1 MLTWER
7 DMLKTES
14 LNVYYDELQ
23 ALIEVSIEI
32 HRGDLLVIIG
42 SNGAGKTTLL
52 KTLSGLL
59 RPREGRILFEGK
71 PIEKEPT
78 DRICMRGIIQVPEG
92 RKLFP
97 QMTVYENLEMGA
109 YLPGAKSKLEGR
121 LPEVFQFFPFLTHRR
136 KQFAGTLSGGEQQ
149 MLAIARALMA
159 GPRLLML
166 DEPTLGLSPKI
177 ALDIY
182 RFLKGLNGNGMSLLL
197 VSQDVIQ
204 ALKIS
209 SRAYIIE
216 NGRIVME
223 GFGQELLRNPK
234 VKEAYLGI

>member
-1 MLTWER
+1 MLR
-7 DMLKTES
+7 TEWLS
-14 LNVYYDELQ
+14 VFYDEVQ
-23 ALIEVSIEI
+23 ALIDISIEV
-32 HRGDLLVIIG
+32 HQRDHLVIIG

-52 KTLSGLL
+52 RSISGLL
-59 RPREGRILFEGK
+59 RPQKGRIFFQGE
-71 PIEKEPT
+71 PIESEPINS
-78 DRICMRGIIQVPEG
+78 ICRRGIVQVPEG

-109 YLPGAKSKLEGR
+109 YLPEAKVKFSEKLK
-121 LPEVFQFFPFLTHRR
+121 EVFQFFPILKDRR

-149 MLAIARALMA
+149 MLAIGRALMA

-177 ALDIY
+177 ATEIY
-182 RFLKGLNGNGMSLLL
+182 AILKRLHEEGISLLL

-209 SRAYIIE
+209 NRAYVME
-216 NGRIVME
+216 NGRIIME
-223 GFGQELLRNPK
+223 GPSQEILKNPK

>member
-1 MLTWER
+1 MLRIE
-7 DMLKTES
+7 L
-14 LNVYYDELQ
+14 LNVFYG
-23 ALIEVSIEI
+23 EVQVLMDISIEI
-32 HRGDLLVIIG
+32 RQGDFLSVIG
-42 SNGAGKTTLL
+42 SNGAGKTSLL
-52 KTLSGLL
+52 RSISGLL
-59 RPREGRILFEGK
+59 RPRRGRILFHGE
-71 PIEKEPT
+71 PIEAEPT
-78 DRICMRGIIQVPEG
+78 DSICRRGIVQVPEG

-109 YLPGAKSKLEGR
+109 YLPEAKAKFSHRLKEVLGIFPILE
-121 LPEVFQFFPFLTHRR
+121 ERR

-149 MLAIARALMA
+149 MLAIGRALMA

-177 ALDIY
+177 ASEIY
-182 RFLKGLNGNGMSLLL
+182 TILKRLREEGISLLL

-209 SRAYIIE
+209 DRAYVIE
-216 NGRIVME
+216 NGSIVME
-223 GFGQELLRNPK
+223 GRSQEFLKNPR

>member
-1 MLTWER
+1 MLR
-7 DMLKTES
+7 TEWLS
-14 LNVYYDELQ
+14 VFYDEVQ
-23 ALIEVSIEI
+23 ALIDISIEV
-32 HRGDLLVIIG
+32 HPRDHLVIIG

-52 KTLSGLL
+52 RSISGLL
-59 RPREGRILFEGK
+59 RPQKGRIFFQGE
-71 PIEKEPT
+71 PIESEPINS
-78 DRICMRGIIQVPEG
+78 ICRRGIVQVPEG

-109 YLPGAKSKLEGR
+109 YLPEAKVKFAEKLK
-121 LPEVFQFFPFLTHRR
+121 EVFQFFPILKDRR
-136 KQFAGTLSGGEQQ
+136 KQSAGTLSGGEQQ
-149 MLAIARALMA
+149 MLAIGRALMA

-177 ALDIY
+177 ASEIY
-182 RFLKGLNGNGMSLLL
+182 AILKRLHEEGISLLL

-209 SRAYIIE
+209 NRAYVME
-216 NGRIVME
+216 NGRIIME
-223 GFGQELLRNPK
+223 GPSQELLKNPK

>member
-1 MLTWER
+1 MLR
-7 DMLKTES
+7 TEWLS
-14 LNVYYDELQ
+14 VFYDEVQ
-23 ALIEVSIEI
+23 ALVDISIEV
-32 HRGDLLVIIG
+32 HPRDHLAIIG

-52 KTLSGLL
+52 RSISGLL
-59 RPREGRILFEGK
+59 RPQKGRIFFQGE
-71 PIEKEPT
+71 PIESEPVNS
-78 DRICMRGIIQVPEG
+78 ICRRGIVQVPEG

-109 YLPGAKSKLEGR
+109 YLPEAKVKFEEKLKG
-121 LPEVFQFFPFLTHRR
+121 VFQFFPILKDRK

-149 MLAIARALMA
+149 MLAIGRALMA

-177 ALDIY
+177 ASEIY
-182 RFLKGLNGNGMSLLL
+182 AILKRLHEEGISLLL

-209 SRAYIIE
+209 NRAYVME
-216 NGRIVME
+216 NGRIIME
-223 GFGQELLRNPK
+223 GPSQEILKNPK

>member
-1 MLTWER
+1 
-7 DMLKTES
+7 MLKTEL
-14 LNVYYDELQ
+14 LNVFYDELQ

-32 HRGDLLVIIG
+32 HEGDLLVIIG

-59 RPREGRILFEGK
+59 RPRGGRILFEGE

-78 DRICMRGIIQVPEG
+78 ERICMRGIIQVPEG
-92 RKLFP
+92 TKLFP

-109 YLPGAKSKLEGR
+109 YLPEAKAKLERR
-121 LPEVFQFFPFLTHRR
+121 LPEVLQFFPFLAHRR
-136 KQFAGTLSGGEQQ
+136 KQFVGTLSGGEQQ

-177 ALDIY
+177 ALEIY
-182 RFLKGLNGNGMSLLL
+182 NFLKGLNRDGKSLLL

-204 ALKIS
+204 ALKVC

-216 NGRIVME
+216 NGQIIME
-223 GFGQELLRNPK
+223 GFGQDLLRNPK

>member
-1 MLTWER
+1 MLR
-7 DMLKTES
+7 TEWLS
-14 LNVYYDELQ
+14 VFYDEVQ
-23 ALIEVSIEI
+23 ALIDISIEV
-32 HRGDLLVIIG
+32 HQRDHLVIIG

-52 KTLSGLL
+52 RSISGLL
-59 RPREGRILFEGK
+59 RPQKGRIFFQGE
-71 PIEKEPT
+71 PIESEPVNS
-78 DRICMRGIIQVPEG
+78 ICRRGIVQVPEG

-109 YLPGAKSKLEGR
+109 YLPEAKVKFTEKLK
-121 LPEVFQFFPFLTHRR
+121 EVFQFFPILKDRR

-149 MLAIARALMA
+149 MLAIGRALMA

-177 ALDIY
+177 ASEIY
-182 RFLKGLNGNGMSLLL
+182 AILKKLHEEGISLLL

-209 SRAYIIE
+209 NRAYVME
-216 NGRIVME
+216 NGRIIME
-223 GFGQELLRNPK
+223 GPSQEILKNPK

>member
-1 MLTWER
+1 MLRTER
-7 DMLKTES
+7 
-14 LNVYYDELQ
+14 LNVFYGEVQ
-23 ALIEVSIEI
+23 VLIDISLEI
-32 HRGDLLVIIG
+32 HQGDLLSIIG
-42 SNGAGKTTLL
+42 SNGAGKTSLL
-52 KTLSGLL
+52 KSISGLL
-59 RPREGRILFEGK
+59 RPREGRIFFHGE
-71 PIEKEPT
+71 PIEAEPT
-78 DRICMRGIIQVPEG
+78 DSICRRGIIQVPEG

-109 YLPGAKSKLEGR
+109 YLPEAKARFSDKLK
-121 LPEVFQFFPFLTHRR
+121 EVLRIFPFLEERR

-149 MLAIARALMA
+149 MLAIGRALMA

-177 ALDIY
+177 SSEIY
-182 RFLKGLNGNGMSLLL
+182 TILKRLHEEGISLLL

-209 SRAYIIE
+209 HRAYVIE
-216 NGRIVME
+216 NGRMVME
-223 GFGQELLRNPK
+223 GRSREFLKNPM

>member
-1 MLTWER
+1 MLR
-7 DMLKTES
+7 TEWLS
-14 LNVYYDELQ
+14 VFYDEVQ
-23 ALIEVSIEI
+23 ALIDISIEV
-32 HRGDLLVIIG
+32 HPRDHLAIIG

-52 KTLSGLL
+52 RSISGLL
-59 RPREGRILFEGK
+59 RPQKGRIFFQEE
-71 PIEKEPT
+71 PIESEPVNS
-78 DRICMRGIIQVPEG
+78 ICRRGIVQVPEG

-109 YLPGAKSKLEGR
+109 YLPEAKVKFEEKLKG
-121 LPEVFQFFPFLTHRR
+121 VFQFFPILKDRK

-149 MLAIARALMA
+149 MLAIGRALMA

-177 ALDIY
+177 ASEIY
-182 RFLKGLNGNGMSLLL
+182 AILKRLHEEGISLLL

-209 SRAYIIE
+209 NRAYVME

-223 GFGQELLRNPK
+223 GPSQEILKNPK

>member
-1 MLTWER
+1 MLR
-7 DMLKTES
+7 TEWLS
-14 LNVYYDELQ
+14 VFYDEVQ
-23 ALIEVSIEI
+23 ALIDISIEV
-32 HRGDLLVIIG
+32 HQRDHLVIIG

-52 KTLSGLL
+52 RSISGLL
-59 RPREGRILFEGK
+59 RPQKGRIFFQGE
-71 PIEKEPT
+71 PIESEPVNS
-78 DRICMRGIIQVPEG
+78 ICRRGIVQVPEG

-109 YLPGAKSKLEGR
+109 YLSEAKVKFKEKLK
-121 LPEVFQFFPFLTHRR
+121 EVFQFFPILKDRR

-149 MLAIARALMA
+149 MLAIGRALMA

-177 ALDIY
+177 ASEIY
-182 RFLKGLNGNGMSLLL
+182 AILKKLHEEGISLLL

-209 SRAYIIE
+209 NRAYVME
-216 NGRIVME
+216 NGRIIME
-223 GFGQELLRNPK
+223 GPSQEILKNPK

>member
-1 MLTWER
+1 MLR
-7 DMLKTES
+7 TEWLS
-14 LNVYYDELQ
+14 VFYDEVQ
-23 ALIEVSIEI
+23 ALIDISIEV
-32 HRGDLLVIIG
+32 HQRDHLAIIG

-52 KTLSGLL
+52 RSISGLL
-59 RPREGRILFEGK
+59 RPQKGRIFFQGE
-71 PIEKEPT
+71 PIESEPINS
-78 DRICMRGIIQVPEG
+78 ICRRGIVQVPEG

-109 YLPGAKSKLEGR
+109 YLPEAKVKFAEKLK
-121 LPEVFQFFPFLTHRR
+121 EVFGFFPILKDRR

-149 MLAIARALMA
+149 MLAIGRALMA

-177 ALDIY
+177 ATEIY
-182 RFLKGLNGNGMSLLL
+182 AILKRLHEEGISLLL

-209 SRAYIIE
+209 NRAYVME
-216 NGRIVME
+216 NGRIIME
-223 GFGQELLRNPK
+223 GPSQELLKNPK

>member
-1 MLTWER
+1 
-7 DMLKTES
+7 MLKTES
-14 LNVYYDELQ
+14 LNVFYDELQ

-32 HRGDLLVIIG
+32 HEGDLLIIIG

-52 KTLSGLL
+52 RALSGLL
-59 RPREGRILFEGK
+59 RPREGRILFEEE
-71 PIEKEPT
+71 PIENEPT

-109 YLPGAKSKLEGR
+109 YLPEAKAKFEER
-121 LPEVFQFFPFLTHRR
+121 LLEVFQFFPFLNDRR

-177 ALDIY
+177 ALEIY
-182 RFLKGLNGNGMSLLL
+182 TFLKRLNGSGMSLLL

-209 SRAYIIE
+209 NRAYIIE
-216 NGRIVME
+216 NGQIIME
-223 GFGQELLRNPK
+223 GSGQDFLKNPK